1 MNPSTFFELPA
12 ALLVLLF
19 TVAVERLTELWLSW
33 KHARWAKSAGGLEF
47 GRGQFPFM
55 VAAHIGL
62 FAGILTEAGAGHR
75 HFLPYVG
82 GPALCVQVL
91 VHAGRWWCVRSLG
104 PHWNTRVIVI
114 PGMPLIR
121 RGPYRWLRHP
131 NYLLVAVEGITLPL
145 VFNAWM
151 TAVLFTAA
159 NAAVLI
165 VRLRTE
171 NAALRL
177 AA

>member
-1 MNPSTFFELPA
+1 
-12 ALLVLLF
+12 
-19 TVAVERLTELWLSW
+19 
-33 KHARWAKSAGGLEF
+33 
-47 GRGQFPFM
+47 
-55 VAAHIGL
+55 
-62 FAGILTEAGAGHR
+62 
-75 HFLPYVG
+75 
-82 GPALCVQVL
+82 
-91 VHAGRWWCVRSLG
+91 
-104 PHWNTRVIVI
+104 VIVI

-145 VFNAWM
+145 VFTAWM

-159 NAAVLI
+159 NAAVLT

>member
-1 MNPSTFFELPA
+1 MS
-12 ALLVLLF
+12 
-19 TVAVERLTELWLSW
+19 
-33 KHARWAKSAGGLEF
+33 
-47 GRGQFPFM
+47 
-55 VAAHIGL
+55 
-62 FAGILTEAGAGHR
+62 
-75 HFLPYVG
+75 
-82 GPALCVQVL
+82 GPALRLQVL
-91 VHAGRWWCVRSLG
+91 VHIGRWWCVRSLG
-104 PHWNTRVIVI
+104 PYWNTRVIVI
-114 PGMPLIR
+114 PGMPLSR

-131 NYLLVAVEGITLPL
+131 HYLLVAVEGIALPL

-159 NAAVLI
+159 NTAVLT